1 MQTLKRTFVA
11 LSAVALLSI
20 PMMAAAQDP
29 PSAPRT
35 PTPQAEP
42 QAPPA
47 APQTPAMAQERPS
60 AAKSLTAKG
69 ELVSVDDAT
78 KMITIKDETGAE
90 LKFAYNDK
98 TDVAGAKDGVAGL
111 ATKSGTKVTVKYTDE
126 GGQKLATKI
135 DVQRGA
141 TSSPQ

>member
-11 LSAVALLSI
+11 LSAVALLSV
-20 PMMAAAQDP
+20 PMIAAAQDP
-29 PSAPRT
+29 PASPQ
-35 PTPQAEP
+35 TPQAT
-42 QAPPA
+42 
-47 APQTPAMAQERPS
+47 PQTPPASPSTPAMPQESTRS
-60 AAKSLTAKG
+60 AAKTQTAKG

-78 KMITIKDETGAE
+78 KMITIKDDTGAE

-126 GGQKLATKI
+126 AGSKTATKI
-135 DVQRGA
+135 EVQRGA
-141 TSSPQ
+141 AGSQP